1 MLFLDSCCFDIL
13 IQNTSERRGGQPLSQ
28 LGSSGRPKLASIM
41 TTNILDSFPFDFLE
55 TEHFSCDKVNWFPY
69 GRPIYPTIFLRLF
82 NISFL
87 LDCVSAWIICLP
99 KLASMWTPNFLDH
112 FSFSFFFFFFGKLPF
127 WIICLNWPPC
137 GPPISWTTFLFLH
150 FFLFTFLCFSTYHL
164 TA

>member
-28 LGSSGRPKLASIM
+28 LGSSARPKLASIL
-41 TTNILDSFPFDFLE
+41 TTNILDSFLFDFLE

-99 KLASMWTPNFLDH
+99 KLASMWTTNLLDH
-112 FSFSFFFFFFGKLPF
+112 FSFDLFFFSLENYLFG
-127 WIICLNWPPC
+127 
-137 GPPISWTTFLFLH
+137 S
-150 FFLFTFLCFSTYHL
+150 S
-164 TA
+164 A